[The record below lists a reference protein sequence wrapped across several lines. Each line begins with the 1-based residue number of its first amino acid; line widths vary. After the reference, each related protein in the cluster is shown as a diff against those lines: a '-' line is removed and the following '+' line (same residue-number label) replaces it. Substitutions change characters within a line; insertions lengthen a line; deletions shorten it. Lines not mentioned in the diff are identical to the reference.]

1 MPSHSGYAPANSVA
15 DAAAKAY
22 LADEEVE
29 GVTKIVADWVDARPH
44 LNERW
49 VGGTWELADRRP
61 YAEHGRRARAHTRR
75 EVGAQLGAGA
85 VTAGRKGHTWADV
98 ARRAL
103 ERTPSVDNKGEPRK
117 ATWEDVAAHNRTVGI
132 AMQMKGQATEVLG
145 LRHERTWARRAEA
158 EGPTGGEAARS
169 GEWGCLACRWEAIRR
184 AKAGGVPAAE
194 AGGFA
199 FANAKHTLTGVCAA
213 AVPAERAE
221 LDEGVATLQRNVT
234 RERQRKGR
242 RRTEPQLE
250 AEAEWQRLLAGAR
263 RCTQRSRR
271 GAGDHTIT
279 AEDFRCLQQLLA
291 AAVPEWEVDDA
302 NKNDSSM
309 TAARVDGA
317 LRGMR
322 HAAAAQVDAMV
333 EAERAGTRWCEER
346 ERGRGLMGT
355 VLRAWREAVEH
366 ESSAESRPGAGDEL
380 NRTPRRWR
388 ERRLTAIEAAAVG
401 PTPGGTTRPG
411 AGTLPRRTRHGEH
424 AVVPRLAMPE
434 IDGEGTGPDEER
446 RDYFGALACKL
457 RQLDTRRRQQAIG
470 VRARGRWAKASA
482 WALAQVRQH
491 RAVRRGRWAEVRRSV
506 TAWTWLWRLQAA
518 MTERAGREQG
528 VRGGRG
534 WRTGRK
540 LAGYS
545 ESRTYTRRAQ
555 QQEESGSDTQPKARR
570 TVWRKANG
578 AEVGQVMLRRIEG
591 SLPMTGAPT
600 RRMRG
605 GGVDRAAGDGRGNEG
620 IT

>member
-184 AKAGGVPAAE
+184 AKAGGVPVAE

-250 AEAEWQRLLAGAR
+250 AEAEWKRLLVG
-263 RCTQRSRR
+263 
-271 GAGDHTIT
+271 
-279 AEDFRCLQQLLA
+279 
-291 AAVPEWEVDDA
+291 AVPCR
-302 NKNDSSM
+302 S
-309 TAARVDGA
+309 G
-317 LRGMR
+317 G
-322 HAAAAQVDAMV
+322 
-333 EAERAGTRWCEER
+333 GTRTK
-346 ERGRGLMGT
+346 G
-355 VLRAWREAVEH
+355 
-366 ESSAESRPGAGDEL
+366 
-380 NRTPRRWR
+380 
-388 ERRLTAIEAAAVG
+388 
-401 PTPGGTTRPG
+401 
-411 AGTLPRRTRHGEH
+411 
-424 AVVPRLAMPE
+424 
-434 IDGEGTGPDEER
+434 
-446 RDYFGALACKL
+446 
-457 RQLDTRRRQQAIG
+457 QQHD
-470 VRARGRWAKASA
+470 RCAR
-482 WALAQVRQH
+482 
-491 RAVRRGRWAEVRRSV
+491 
-506 TAWTWLWRLQAA
+506 
-518 MTERAGREQG
+518 
-528 VRGGRG
+528 
-534 WRTGRK
+534 
-540 LAGYS
+540 
-545 ESRTYTRRAQ
+545 
-555 QQEESGSDTQPKARR
+555 
-570 TVWRKANG
+570 
-578 AEVGQVMLRRIEG
+578 
-591 SLPMTGAPT
+591 
-600 RRMRG
+600 
-605 GGVDRAAGDGRGNEG
+605 
-620 IT
+620 